1 MIPAEGSCVD
11 LLDRKFAKL
20 IRLVV
25 NLSDPDFTSGR
36 LAKKEVTLEE
46 EELQRIDLSLLGVS
60 MVREVILCNFM
71 LPLAAAGI
79 ELVLCSHDRVLVRK
93 VEELASNF
101 DGDWLIAIQREK
113 PNSGTP
119 SMIVNIAAHVE
130 FHKVG
135 KPGKS
140 GEKARPNLLHIKRN
154 EADES
159 LIVQSIDEKPLRESV
174 LDDLWINFPMG
185 KKEIAPSL
193 IHHWWPVWTHTNIQP
208 ILECRVAHENER
220 SLALRSN
227 VSNACISHGVLLYLS
242 FHMAD
247 DKERKT
253 LEERNQMSDLE
264 RLRHSCAHVLAT
276 AISRLWPDAQF
287 AAGPPVEGGFY
298 YDVDLEHRISSA
310 DFEKIE
316 AEMKKVVK
324 ANDPFERLVVS
335 RAEAME
341 LAQSGRLAALSERDV
356 PSVFKVDLLNDIPED
371 EEISIY
377 KNGDFWDLCA
387 GPHVGRTGNCK
398 AFKVM
403 SVASAF
409 YKGDKDKQSL
419 QRIYGTCFKNKTLLD
434 EHLER
439 LEEAKKRDHRRLG
452 REMNLFAFDE
462 SVGQGLPL
470 WKPKGGIIRR
480 ELQDFISEEL
490 DKQGYYQVFTP
501 HIGKLDL
508 YRTSGHFPY
517 YEESQFP
524 PIVERDA
531 MKSLADDGV
540 TCSDLVNYIST
551 GEIEGFL
558 LKPMNCPHHIKIF
571 DSEHRSYRDLPVRL
585 AEFGTVYRWEQSGEL
600 GGLTRVRSFT
610 QDDAHLFCMPEQ
622 LGEEIQGCLGLV
634 KKVLGTLGMD
644 QYGVRLSLR
653 DPDSD
658 KYVGDPANWDKAEAA
673 LREAV
678 ESLGVDYTEE
688 LGEAAFY
695 GPKIDFVVKD
705 VIGRD
710 WQLGT
715 VQVDYNLPERF
726 NLSYIGS
733 DNKPHRP
740 VMIHRAPFGS
750 LERFVG
756 LLIEH
761 FEGKFPTWLAPEQ
774 VRVLP
779 ISEKF
784 KDQADVLVSR
794 LAEKGVRVKVDHT
807 GDKIGAKIRLARMDR
822 VPYLAVLGAREVE
835 DQTVSVR
842 HRDQGDLG
850 SIPTDDFVEKI
861 LQDVSRRSL
870 S

>member
-1 MIPAEGSCVD
+1 M
-11 LLDRKFAKL
+11 
-20 IRLVV
+20 
-25 NLSDPDFTSGR
+25 
-36 LAKKEVTLEE
+36 
-46 EELQRIDLSLLGVS
+46 
-60 MVREVILCNFM
+60 
-71 LPLAAAGI
+71 
-79 ELVLCSHDRVLVRK
+79 
-93 VEELASNF
+93 
-101 DGDWLIAIQREK
+101 
-113 PNSGTP
+113 
-119 SMIVNIAAHVE
+119 
-130 FHKVG
+130 
-135 KPGKS
+135 
-140 GEKARPNLLHIKRN
+140 
-154 EADES
+154 ADEK
-159 LIVQSIDEKPLRESV
+159 D
-174 LDDLWINFPMG
+174 
-185 KKEIAPSL
+185 
-193 IHHWWPVWTHTNIQP
+193 
-208 ILECRVAHENER
+208 
-220 SLALRSN
+220 
-227 VSNACISHGVLLYLS
+227 
-242 FHMAD
+242 
-247 DKERKT
+247 RKT
-253 LEERNQMSDLE
+253 LEERHQMSDLE

-276 AISRLWPDAQF
+276 AVSRIWPDAQF

-298 YDVDLEHRISSA
+298 YDVDLKHRISPD
-310 DFEKIE
+310 DFSQIE

-324 ANDPFERLVVS
+324 ENSSFERMVVS
-335 RAEAME
+335 RDEAMS
-341 LAQSGRLAALSERDV
+341 LAKAGRLAAVSEREV
-356 PSVFKVDLLNDIPED
+356 ESVFKVDLLNDIPED
-371 EEISIY
+371 EEISIF

-409 YKGDKDKQSL
+409 YKGDKDQQSL
-419 QRIYGTCFKNKTLLD
+419 QRIYGTCFKNRTLLD

-452 REMNLFAFDE
+452 KEMNLFAFDE

-480 ELQDFISEEL
+480 ELQDFITEEL
-490 DKQGYYQVFTP
+490 DKQGYFQVFTP
-501 HIGKLDL
+501 HIGKLGL

-517 YEESQFP
+517 YEDSQFP

-531 MKSLADDGV
+531 MKKLGEEGAK
-540 TCSDLVNYIST
+540 CSDLVNFIST

-610 QDDAHLFCMPEQ
+610 QDDAHLFCTPEQ
-622 LGEEIQGCLGLV
+622 VGKEIQGCLGLV
-634 KKVLGTLGMD
+634 KKVLNTLGMSD
-644 QYGVRLSLR
+644 YGVRLSLR

-658 KYVGDPANWDKAEAA
+658 KYVGDPENWDKAEAA

-678 ESLGVDYTEE
+678 QTLGVDYTEE
-688 LGEAAFY
+688 PGEAAFY

-726 NLSYIGS
+726 DLSYVGS

-774 VRVLP
+774 VRILP
-779 ISEKF
+779 ISEKYS
-784 KDQADVLVSR
+784 KEADKLAMELSEAGSRVS
-794 LAEKGVRVKVDHT
+794 VDHA
-807 GDKIGAKIRLARMDR
+807 GDIIGAKIRLARMDR
-822 VPYLAVLGAREVE
+822 IPYLAVLGAREVE
-835 DQTVSVR
+835 ENSVSVR

-850 SIPTDDFVEKI
+850 SISTNDFVSKI
-861 LQDVSRRSL
+861 SQDISSRSL
-870 S
+870 